1 MLKLHRVTA
10 VNQSGNLCCVT
21 VNMAILKVLCL
32 IGFVLLSSSYAR
44 KHEAG
49 HGHHSRGFHRY
60 KHILKRHLSADQI
73 FRQGQG
79 SKRSERVEESSHVWL
94 QNGSQRQTKRRHHE
108 ETNSVFPNKGHPSD
122 ILFHSRSDVKPARTT
137 IVLGPGG
144 NKGPT
149 YEVDNTPNEVGTQ
162 DKNKKGSGDAPSDKA
177 DPLSNPPKP
186 IKGDQ
191 SPNAIPG
198 KKVVK
203 RQGLWRDNCSLPQES
218 NLHPFPCH

>member
-1 MLKLHRVTA
+1 
-10 VNQSGNLCCVT
+10 
-21 VNMAILKVLCL
+21 MAILKVLCL

-73 FRQGQG
+73 FRQAP
-79 SKRSERVEESSHVWL
+79 SSRRSERVEESSDVWL
-94 QNGSQRQTKRRHHE
+94 QKGSQRQTKRRHHE

-122 ILFHSRSDVKPARTT
+122 ILFHSRSDVKPAPTT
-137 IVLGPGG
+137 VDPGGGKGPG
-144 NKGPT
+144 
-149 YEVDNTPNEVGTQ
+149 YEVDSRPMEVGTQ
-162 DKNKKGSGDAPSDKA
+162 GKNKKGSGDAPSDKA

-191 SPNAIPG
+191 TPNINPGRPSG

-218 NLHPFPCH
+218 NFHPFPCH